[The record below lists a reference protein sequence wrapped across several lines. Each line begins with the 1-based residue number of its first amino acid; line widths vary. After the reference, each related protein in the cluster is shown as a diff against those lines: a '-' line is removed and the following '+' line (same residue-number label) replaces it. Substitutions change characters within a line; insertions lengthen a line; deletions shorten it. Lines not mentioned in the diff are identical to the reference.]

1 MRYENDQSNE
11 HIELGDLYMREFIYF
26 TTHEIYVAN
35 HPYLDSTYFNSQ
47 RKLYIDYFTSLNEKL
62 YGHPINMRKS
72 KE

>member
-35 HPYLDSTYFNSQ
+35 HAYFDFTHLNS
-47 RKLYIDYFTSLNEKL
+47 RRELYSDYFTSLNEKL
-62 YGHPINMRKS
+62 
-72 KE
+72 